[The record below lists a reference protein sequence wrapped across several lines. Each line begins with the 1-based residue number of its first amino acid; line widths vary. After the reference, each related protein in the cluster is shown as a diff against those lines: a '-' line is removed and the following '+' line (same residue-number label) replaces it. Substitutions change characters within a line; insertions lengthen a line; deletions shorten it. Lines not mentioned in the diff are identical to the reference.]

1 MHKLYMCMR
10 CGPLRMFI
18 CFFVRVYKYMCI
30 SVRVVTPDLIVLVR
44 EPDQGSR
51 FIKLVK
57 KRTQHKI
64 ISAKLVKFL
73 LRMFI
78 KINAKEVNK
87 KKITAYTIKTKCKH
101 VKIPMTRENNKS
113 LMS

>member
-1 MHKLYMCMR
+1 MC
-10 CGPLRMFI
+10 
-18 CFFVRVYKYMCI
+18 VYKNCEG
-30 SVRVVTPDLIVLVR
+30 VHTPDLIMLVR
-44 EPDQGSR
+44 EPDQSSNS
-51 FIKLVK
+51 LNWLK

-101 VKIPMTRENNKS
+101 VKIPMTRGTNKS